1 MDSQHVMQIPKK
13 VWVFAAIAIVVA
25 ITLALFDW
33 NWLRGPLA
41 SYLSAKV
48 GRPVRIEGNF
58 RVTLSTRPLLTADYV
73 TVGNAPWSN
82 EPTMASA
89 QRVHIRLNLR
99 SLLFGPLVLHEA
111 RLLRPRLLLEKSAD
125 GKENWEA
132 GGAGPPA
139 LPLPGRLGI
148 EDGILRYRDPG
159 AGTDVSINIASSA
172 SPASG
177 STPVHFAGS
186 GRLRNS
192 AFTIEGNAES
202 LLALEDS
209 HQPYRLDVKAR
220 AGDTSAHYD
229 GTVIPAR
236 LDSVDGTLM
245 LQGRDLSQLY
255 PIIPVPFPWTPPY
268 RLNGRLKH
276 ESALWS
282 FDQFTGKVGDS
293 DLAGRF
299 DVDRSAQRLLVDA
312 DLVSQSLNYKDLGGL
327 IGLPPA
333 AGTPSAKSAAQKKE
347 TAKRAQTGRALP
359 TRPYD
364 PNHLRAIDA
373 KVHLKGK
380 RFMASDL
387 PLDNLDAV
395 LDLHGG
401 ILTLK
406 PLDFGVAGGHV
417 VSTLVIDAREKLFRT
432 KGEMTVRNVEL
443 GKILPKLKPP
453 QGSAGKV
460 GGQAHFVA
468 TGNSIADMLATSN
481 GEAALISWGGEAS
494 ELSIVLTNLDLARA
508 AQLLLK
514 GDEKAAIRCV
524 VADFVAEDGRMA
536 AKTLVIDTDAEK
548 ILGAG
553 SIDFA
558 KERYDLTLT
567 AQSKRPSLLALR
579 GPIVVD
585 GSFSAPQVHPAVGP
599 IAARVASSL
608 ALGAL
613 NPLAALLP
621 LIDTGGSKDADCRG
635 LMQEAKESVQAR
647 TAVPARGAAPE
658 LSSKR

>member
-1 MDSQHVMQIPKK
+1 MQIPKK
-13 VWVFAAIAIVVA
+13 VWVFAAIAAIVA
-25 ITLALFDW
+25 ITLALFEW

-48 GRPVRIEGNF
+48 GRPVRIEGNLD
-58 RVTLSTRPLLTADYV
+58 VALSTRPLLTADYV
-73 TVGNAPWSN
+73 TIGNAPWSS
-82 EPTMASA
+82 EPTMANL
-89 QRVHIRLNLR
+89 QRVNVRLDLR
-99 SLLFGPLVLHEA
+99 SFLFGPVVLHEA
-111 RLLRPRLLLEKSAD
+111 SLVRPRLLLEKNAD
-125 GKENWEA
+125 GQENWEID
-132 GGAGPPA
+132 GAGAPA
-139 LPLPGRLGI
+139 FPLPGRLKI

-159 AGTDVSINIASSA
+159 AGTDVSVNIASSA
-172 SPASG
+172 SSASG
-177 STPVHFAGS
+177 ATPVHFSGS

-202 LLALEDS
+202 LLALEDR
-209 HQPYRLDVKAR
+209 HQPYHLDVKAR
-220 AGDTSAHYD
+220 AGDTSAQYD
-229 GTVIPAR
+229 GTIIPAR
-236 LDSVDGTLM
+236 LDSVDGMLT

-255 PIIPVPFPWTPPY
+255 PILPVPFPWTPPY
-268 RLNGRLKH
+268 RLSGRLKH
-276 ESALWS
+276 DTALWS
-282 FDQFTGKVGDS
+282 FNQFTGKVGDS

-299 DVDRSAQRLLVDA
+299 DVDRSGPRLLVDA

-333 AGTPSAKSAAQKKE
+333 VQTPSAKSTAQKKE
-347 TAKRAQTGRALP
+347 TARRVQTSRAMP
-359 TRPYD
+359 TKPYD
-364 PNHLRAIDA
+364 PDHLRAVDA

-380 RFMASDL
+380 RFMTSDL
-387 PLDNLDAV
+387 PLDNLNAV
-395 LDLHGG
+395 LDLRGG
-401 ILTLK
+401 VLTLQ
-406 PLDFGVAGGHV
+406 PLDFGVGGGHV
-417 VSTLVIDAREKLFRT
+417 VSTLVMDARDKIFRT
-432 KGEMTVRNVEL
+432 KGEVTVRNVEI
-443 GKILPKLKPP
+443 GKVLPKLKPP

-468 TGNSIADMLATSN
+468 TGNSIGDMLATSN
-481 GEAALISWGGEAS
+481 GEVALISWGGEAS

-514 GDEKAAIRCV
+514 GDENSPIRCV
-524 VADFVAEDGRMA
+524 VADFVAENGRMV

-548 ILGAG
+548 ILGEG

-558 KERYDLTLT
+558 KERYDLTLN

-585 GSFSAPQVHPAVGP
+585 GSLSSPQVHPAVGP
-599 IAARVASSL
+599 IAARVASSV

-635 LMQEAKESVQAR
+635 LMQEAKESVQERGKA
-647 TAVPARGAAPE
+647 PARPAAPTI
-658 LSSKR
+658 SSKR

>member
-1 MDSQHVMQIPKK
+1 MQIPKK
-13 VWVFAAIAIVVA
+13 VWVFAAIATIVA
-25 ITLALFDW
+25 ITLALFEW

-58 RVTLSTRPLLTADYV
+58 HVALSTRPLLTADYV
-73 TVGNAPWSN
+73 TVGNAPWST

-89 QRVHIRLNLR
+89 QRVNVRLNLR

-111 RLLRPRLLLEKSAD
+111 SLVRPRLLLEKGAD
-125 GKENWEA
+125 GQENWEI
-132 GGAGPPA
+132 GGAGAPA
-139 LPLPGRLGI
+139 LPLPGRLKI

-159 AGTDVSINIASSA
+159 AGTDVSVNIASSA
-172 SPASG
+172 SSASG
-177 STPVHFAGS
+177 ATPVHFSGS

-202 LLALEDS
+202 LLALEDR

-220 AGDTSAHYD
+220 AGDTSAQYD
-229 GTVIPAR
+229 GTIIPAR
-236 LDSVDGTLM
+236 LDSVDGMLT

-268 RLNGRLKH
+268 RLSGRLKH
-276 ESALWS
+276 DTALWS
-282 FDQFTGKVGDS
+282 FNQFTGKVGDS

-299 DVDRSAQRLLVDA
+299 DVDRSGPRLLVDA

-333 AGTPSAKSAAQKKE
+333 VQTPSAKSAAQKKE
-347 TAKRAQTGRALP
+347 TAKRVQTGRALP
-359 TRPYD
+359 TKPYD
-364 PNHLRAIDA
+364 PDHLRAVDA

-380 RFMASDL
+380 RFMTSDL
-387 PLDNLDAV
+387 PLDNLNAV
-395 LDLHGG
+395 LDLRGG
-401 ILTLK
+401 VLTLQ
-406 PLDFGVAGGHV
+406 PLDFGVGGGHV
-417 VSTLVIDAREKLFRT
+417 VSTLVMDARDKIFRT
-432 KGEMTVRNVEL
+432 KGEVTVRNVEIS
-443 GKILPKLKPP
+443 KVLPKLKPP

-481 GEAALISWGGEAS
+481 GEVALISWGGEAS

-514 GDEKAAIRCV
+514 GDENSPIRCV
-524 VADFVAEDGRMA
+524 VADFVAENGRMV

-548 ILGAG
+548 ILGEG

-558 KERYDLTLT
+558 KERYDLTLN

-585 GSFSAPQVHPAVGP
+585 GSLSSPQVHPAVGP
-599 IAARVASSL
+599 IAARVASSV

-635 LMQEAKESVQAR
+635 LMQEAKESVQERGKA
-647 TAVPARGAAPE
+647 PARPAAPTI
-658 LSSKR
+658 SSKR

>member
-1 MDSQHVMQIPKK
+1 MV
-13 VWVFAAIAIVVA
+13 
-25 ITLALFDW
+25 
-33 NWLRGPLA
+33 
-41 SYLSAKV
+41 
-48 GRPVRIEGNF
+48 
-58 RVTLSTRPLLTADYV
+58 
-73 TVGNAPWSN
+73 
-82 EPTMASA
+82 
-89 QRVHIRLNLR
+89 
-99 SLLFGPLVLHEA
+99 
-111 RLLRPRLLLEKSAD
+111 RPRLLLEKSAE
-125 GKENWEA
+125 GQENWEI
-132 GGAGPPA
+132 GGAGAPA
-139 LPLPGRLGI
+139 LPLPGRLKI

-159 AGTDVSINIASSA
+159 AGTDVSVNIASSA
-172 SPASG
+172 SSASG
-177 STPVHFAGS
+177 ATPVHFSGS

-192 AFTIEGNAES
+192 AFAIEGNAES
-202 LLALEDS
+202 LLALEDR

-220 AGDTSAHYD
+220 AGDTNAQYD

-245 LQGRDLSQLY
+245 LQGRDLSELY

-268 RLNGRLKH
+268 RLSGRLKH
-276 ESALWS
+276 DNALWS
-282 FDQFTGKVGDS
+282 FHQFTGKVGDS

-299 DVDRSAQRLLVDA
+299 DVDRSGQRLLVDA

-333 AGTPSAKSAAQKKE
+333 APSVKSAAQKKE
-347 TAKRAQTGRALP
+347 IAKRAKTGRALP
-359 TRPYD
+359 TKPYD
-364 PNHLRAIDA
+364 PDHLRAVDA

-380 RFMASDL
+380 RFMTSEL
-387 PLDNLDAV
+387 PLDNLNAV
-395 LDLHGG
+395 LDLRGG
-401 ILTLK
+401 VLTLN
-406 PLDFGVAGGHV
+406 PLDFGVGGGHV
-417 VSTLVIDAREKLFRT
+417 VSTLVMDARDKIFRT
-432 KGEMTVRNVEL
+432 KGEVTVRNVEL
-443 GKILPKLKPP
+443 GKVLPRLKPP

-460 GGQAHFVA
+460 GGRAHFVA

-481 GEAALISWGGEAS
+481 GEAALISLGGEAS

-567 AQSKRPSLLALR
+567 ARSKRASLLALR

-621 LIDTGGSKDADCRG
+621 LIDTGGNKDADCSG
-635 LMQEAKESVQAR
+635 LMQEAKDSVEAR
-647 TAVPARGAAPE
+647 RGTPARREAPE

>member
-1 MDSQHVMQIPKK
+1 MQIPKT
-13 VWVFAAIAIVVA
+13 VWVLAAIAAIVA
-25 ITLALFDW
+25 ITLAFFDW

-41 SYLSAKV
+41 SYLSAQV
-48 GRPVRIEGNF
+48 GRPVKIEGNF
-58 RVTLSTRPLLTADYV
+58 RVALSTRPLLTADYL
-73 TVGNAPWSN
+73 TVGNAPWST

-89 QRVHIRLNLR
+89 QRVNVRLDLR

-111 RLLRPRLLLEKSAD
+111 SMVRPRLLLEKSAD
-125 GKENWEA
+125 GKENWEI

-139 LPLPGRLGI
+139 LPLPGRLKI
-148 EDGILRYRDPG
+148 EDGVIHYRDPG
-159 AGTDVSINIASSA
+159 AGTDVSVNIASSA
-172 SPASG
+172 SSVSG
-177 STPVHFAGS
+177 ATPVHFSGA

-192 AFTIEGNAES
+192 AFTIEGDAES
-202 LLALEDS
+202 LLALEDR
-209 HQPYRLDVKAR
+209 HQPYRLRVKAR
-220 AGDTSAHYD
+220 AGDTNAQYD

-236 LDSVDGTLM
+236 LDSVDGMLM

-268 RLNGRLKH
+268 RLSGRLKH
-276 ESALWS
+276 DKALWS
-282 FDQFTGKVGDS
+282 FHQFAGKVGDS

-299 DVDRSAQRLLVDA
+299 DVDRSGERLLVDA

-333 AGTPSAKSAAQKKE
+333 AETPSVKSAAQKKE

-359 TRPYD
+359 TKPYD
-364 PNHLRAIDA
+364 PNHFQAIDA
-373 KVHLKGK
+373 KVHLRGK

-387 PLDNLDAV
+387 PLDNLNAV

-401 ILTLK
+401 ILTLQ

-417 VSTLVIDAREKLFRT
+417 VSTLVMDAREKVFRT

-443 GKILPKLKPP
+443 SKILPKLKPP
-453 QGSAGKV
+453 EGSAGKV

-514 GDEKAAIRCV
+514 GDDKAAIRCV

-548 ILGAG
+548 IVGAG
-553 SIDFA
+553 TIDFA
-558 KERYDLTLT
+558 KERYDLTLN
-567 AQSKRPSLLALR
+567 AESKRPSLLALR

-599 IAARVASSL
+599 LAARVASSV

-621 LIDTGGSKDADCRG
+621 LIDTGGGKDADCRG
-635 LMQEAKESVQAR
+635 LMQEAKENVQAR
-647 TAVPARGAAPE
+647 STVPARGAALE

>member
-1 MDSQHVMQIPKK
+1 MRIPKT
-13 VWVFAAIAIVVA
+13 VWVLAAIAAIVA
-25 ITLALFDW
+25 ITLALFEW

-48 GRPVRIEGNF
+48 GRPVRIEGNLN
-58 RVTLSTRPLLTADYV
+58 VALSTRPLLTVDYV
-73 TVGNAPWSN
+73 TVGNAAWGS
-82 EPTMASA
+82 EPTMASV
-89 QRVHIRLNLR
+89 QRVNVRLDLR

-111 RLLRPRLLLEKSAD
+111 NLVRPRLLLEKSAD
-125 GKENWEA
+125 GRENWEI
-132 GGAGPPA
+132 GGAGAAA
-139 LPLPGRLGI
+139 LPLPAHLEI

-159 AGTDVSINIASSA
+159 AGTDVSVNIASSA
-172 SPASG
+172 SSASG
-177 STPVHFAGS
+177 ATPVHFSGA

-192 AFTIEGNAES
+192 AFAIEGNAES
-202 LLALEDS
+202 LLALEDR
-209 HQPYRLDVKAR
+209 HQPYHLEVKAR
-220 AGDTSAHYD
+220 SGDTSAHYD
-229 GTVIPAR
+229 GTVIPAS
-236 LDSVDGTLM
+236 LDSVDGMLT

-276 ESALWS
+276 KTALWS

-299 DVDRSAQRLLVDA
+299 DVGRSGERLLVDA
-312 DLVSQSLNYKDLGGL
+312 DLLSQSLNYNDLGGL
-327 IGLPPA
+327 IGLPPSA
-333 AGTPSAKSAAQKKE
+333 QTPSAKSAVQKKE
-347 TAKRAQTGRALP
+347 TAKRAQSGRALP

-364 PNHLRAIDA
+364 PEHLRAIDA
-373 KVHLKGK
+373 NVHLKGK
-380 RFMASDL
+380 RFMTSML

-395 LDLHGG
+395 LALRAGV
-401 ILTLK
+401 LTLQ
-406 PLDFGVAGGHV
+406 PLDFGVGGGHV
-417 VSTLVIDAREKLFRT
+417 VSTIVMDARDKIFRT
-432 KGEMTVRNVEL
+432 KGEVTVRNVEL
-443 GKILPKLKPP
+443 GKVLPKLKPP

-460 GGQAHFVA
+460 GGQAHFAA
-468 TGNSIADMLATSN
+468 TGNSIADILATSN

-524 VADFVAEDGRMA
+524 VADFVAEDGRMD

-558 KERYDLTLT
+558 TERYDLTLS

-585 GSFSAPQVHPAVGP
+585 GSFSAPQVHPAAGP

-635 LMQEAKESVQAR
+635 LMQEAKENVQAR

>member
-1 MDSQHVMQIPKK
+1 MQIPKTI
-13 VWVFAAIAIVVA
+13 WVLAAIAVIVA
-25 ITLALFDW
+25 ITLAFFDW

-41 SYLSAKV
+41 TYLSAKV
-48 GRPVRIEGNF
+48 GRPVKIEGNF
-58 RVTLSTRPLLTADYV
+58 RVALSTRPLLTVDYL
-73 TVGNAPWSN
+73 TVGNAPWST

-89 QRVHIRLNLR
+89 QRVNVRLDLR

-111 RLLRPRLLLEKSAD
+111 SMVRPRLLLEKSAD
-125 GKENWEA
+125 GKENWEI

-139 LPLPGRLGI
+139 LPLPGRLRI
-148 EDGILRYRDPG
+148 EDGVLHYRDPG
-159 AGTDVSINIASSA
+159 VGTDVSVNIASSA
-172 SPASG
+172 SPASSASG
-177 STPVHFAGS
+177 ATPVHFSGA

-202 LLALEDS
+202 LLALEDR
-209 HQPYRLDVKAR
+209 HQPYRLQVKAR
-220 AGDTSAHYD
+220 AGDTNAQYD

-236 LDSVDGTLM
+236 LDSVDGMLM

-268 RLNGRLKH
+268 RLSGRLKH
-276 ESALWS
+276 DNAVWS
-282 FDQFTGKVGDS
+282 FHQFSGKVGDS

-299 DVDRSAQRLLVDA
+299 DVDRSGVRLLVDA

-333 AGTPSAKSAAQKKE
+333 AQTASVKSAAQKKE

-359 TRPYD
+359 TKPYD
-364 PNHLRAIDA
+364 PNHFQTIDA
-373 KVHLKGK
+373 RVHLRGK

-387 PLDNLDAV
+387 PLDNLNAV

-401 ILTLK
+401 ILTLQ

-417 VSTLVIDAREKLFRT
+417 VSTLVMDAREKLFRT

-443 GKILPKLKPP
+443 SKILPKLKPP

-494 ELSIVLTNLDLARA
+494 ELAIVLTNLDLARA

-514 GDEKAAIRCV
+514 GDDKAAIRCV

-548 ILGAG
+548 IVGAG
-553 SIDFA
+553 TIDFA
-558 KERYDLTLT
+558 KERYDLTLN
-567 AQSKRPSLLALR
+567 AESKRPSLLALR

-599 IAARVASSL
+599 IAARLASSV
-608 ALGAL
+608 ALGTL

-635 LMQEAKESVQAR
+635 LMQEAKENVQAR
-647 TAVPARGAAPE
+647 TTVPARGAAPTI
-658 LSSKR
+658 SSQR

>member
-1 MDSQHVMQIPKK
+1 MQIPKT
-13 VWVFAAIAIVVA
+13 VWVLAAIAAIVA
-25 ITLALFDW
+25 ITLAFFDW

-41 SYLSAKV
+41 SYLSAQV
-48 GRPVRIEGNF
+48 GRPVKIEGNF
-58 RVTLSTRPLLTADYV
+58 RVALSTRPLLTADYL
-73 TVGNAPWSN
+73 TVGNAPWST

-89 QRVHIRLNLR
+89 QRVNVRLDLR

-111 RLLRPRLLLEKSAD
+111 SMVRPRLLLEKSAD
-125 GKENWEA
+125 GKENWEI

-139 LPLPGRLGI
+139 LPLPGRLKI
-148 EDGILRYRDPG
+148 EDGVIHYRDPG
-159 AGTDVSINIASSA
+159 AGTDVSVNIASSA
-172 SPASG
+172 SSSASG
-177 STPVHFAGS
+177 ATPVHFSGA

-192 AFTIEGNAES
+192 AFTIEGDAES
-202 LLALEDS
+202 LLALEDR
-209 HQPYRLDVKAR
+209 HQPYRLQVKAH
-220 AGDTSAHYD
+220 AGDTNAQYD

-236 LDSVDGTLM
+236 LDSVDGMLM

-268 RLNGRLKH
+268 RLSGRLKH
-276 ESALWS
+276 DKALWS
-282 FDQFTGKVGDS
+282 FHQFTGKVGDS

-299 DVDRSAQRLLVDA
+299 DVDRSRERLLVDA

-333 AGTPSAKSAAQKKE
+333 AETPSVKSAAQKKE

-359 TRPYD
+359 TKPYD
-364 PNHLRAIDA
+364 PNHFQAIDA
-373 KVHLKGK
+373 KVHLRGK

-387 PLDNLDAV
+387 PLDNLNAV

-401 ILTLK
+401 ILTLQ

-417 VSTLVIDAREKLFRT
+417 VSTLVMDAREKVFRT

-443 GKILPKLKPP
+443 SKILPKLKPP
-453 QGSAGKV
+453 EGSAGKV

-514 GDEKAAIRCV
+514 GDDKAAIRCV

-548 ILGAG
+548 IVGAG
-553 SIDFA
+553 TIDFA
-558 KERYDLTLT
+558 KERYDLTLN
-567 AQSKRPSLLALR
+567 AESKRPSLLALR

-599 IAARVASSL
+599 LAARVASSV

-621 LIDTGGSKDADCRG
+621 LIDTGGGKDADCRG
-635 LMQEAKESVQAR
+635 LMQEAKENVQAR
-647 TAVPARGAAPE
+647 NTVPARGAALE

>member
-1 MDSQHVMQIPKK
+1 MQIPKK
-13 VWVFAAIAIVVA
+13 VWVFAAIVAIVA
-25 ITLALFDW
+25 ITLAFFDW
-33 NWLRGPLA
+33 YWLRGPLA
-41 SYLSAKV
+41 TYLSAQV

-58 RVTLSTRPLLTADYV
+58 RVALSSRPLLTADYV
-73 TVGNAPWSN
+73 TVGNAAWGS
-82 EPTMASA
+82 EPTMANA
-89 QRVHIRLNLR
+89 QRVNVRLNLR

-111 RLLRPRLLLEKSAD
+111 SLVRPRLLLEKSAD
-125 GKENWEA
+125 GQENWEI
-132 GGAGPPA
+132 GGTGPPA
-139 LPLPGRLGI
+139 LPLPGRLKI
-148 EDGILRYRDPG
+148 EDGVVRYRDPG
-159 AGTDVSINIASSA
+159 AGTDVSINIASSG
-172 SPASG
+172 SSASG
-177 STPVHFAGS
+177 ATPVHFSGA
-186 GRLRNS
+186 GRLRKN

-202 LLALEDS
+202 LLALEDR

-220 AGDTSAHYD
+220 AGDTNAHFD

-236 LDSVDGTLM
+236 LDSVDGMLM
-245 LQGRDLSQLY
+245 LQGRDLSDLY

-276 ESALWS
+276 DTALWS

-299 DVDRSAQRLLVDA
+299 NVDKSGPRLQVDA

-327 IGLPPA
+327 IGLPPTTA
-333 AGTPSAKSAAQKKE
+333 TPSAKSAAQKKE
-347 TAKRAQTGRALP
+347 MAKRAQTGRALP
-359 TRPYD
+359 TKPYD

-380 RFMASDL
+380 RFMTSDL

-395 LDLHGG
+395 LDLRGG
-401 ILTLK
+401 IVTLK
-406 PLDFGVAGGHV
+406 PLDFGVGGGHV
-417 VSTLVIDAREKLFRT
+417 VSTLVMDAREKVFRT
-432 KGEMTVRNVEL
+432 KGEVTVRNVEL
-443 GKILPKLKPP
+443 AKVLPKLKPP

-524 VADFVAEDGRMA
+524 VADFAAEDGRMV

-558 KERYDLTLT
+558 KERYDLTLS

-621 LIDTGGSKDADCRG
+621 LIDTGGNKDADCRG
-635 LMQEAKESVQAR
+635 LMQEAKESEQAR
-647 TAVPARGAAPE
+647 STVPARGPSPE

>member
-1 MDSQHVMQIPKK
+1 MQIPKT
-13 VWVFAAIAIVVA
+13 VWILAAIAAIVA
-25 ITLALFDW
+25 ITLVFFDW

-41 SYLSAKV
+41 TYLSAKV

-58 RVTLSTRPLLTADYV
+58 HVALSTRPLLTADYV
-73 TVGNAPWSN
+73 TVGNAPWSS
-82 EPTMASA
+82 EPTFASA
-89 QRVHIRLNLR
+89 QRVNVRLDLR
-99 SLLFGPLVLHEA
+99 SLFFGPLVLHEA
-111 RLLRPRLLLEKSAD
+111 SMVRPRLLLEKSAD
-125 GKENWEA
+125 GQENWEI

-139 LPLPGRLGI
+139 LPLPGRLKI

-172 SPASG
+172 SSASG
-177 STPVHFAGS
+177 ATPVHFSGS
-186 GRLRNS
+186 GRLHNS
-192 AFTIEGNAES
+192 AFVTEGNAES
-202 LLALEDS
+202 LLALEDR

-220 AGDTSAHYD
+220 AGDTNAHFD

-236 LDSVDGTLM
+236 LDSVDGMLM

-268 RLNGRLKH
+268 RLSGRLKH
-276 ESALWS
+276 DTALWS
-282 FDQFTGKVGDS
+282 FHQFTGKVGDS

-299 DVDRSAQRLLVDA
+299 DVDRSGQRLLVDA

-333 AGTPSAKSAAQKKE
+333 SQTASAKSAAQKKE
-347 TAKRAQTGRALP
+347 TAKRAKSGRALP
-359 TRPYD
+359 TKPYEPD
-364 PNHLRAIDA
+364 SLRAVDA

-380 RFMASDL
+380 RFMASEL
-387 PLDNLDAV
+387 PLDNLNAV
-395 LDLHGG
+395 LDLHAGV
-401 ILTLK
+401 LTLN
-406 PLDFGVAGGHV
+406 PLDFGVGGGHV
-417 VSTLVIDAREKLFRT
+417 VSTLVMDAREKIFRT
-432 KGEMTVRNVEL
+432 KGEVTVRNVEL
-443 GKILPKLKPP
+443 SKIMPKLKPP

-508 AQLLLK
+508 AQLMFK
-514 GDEKAAIRCV
+514 GDENSPIRCI

-548 ILGAG
+548 ILGEG

-558 KERYDLTLT
+558 HERYDLTLK
-567 AQSKRPSLLALR
+567 AQSKVPSILALR

-585 GSFSAPQVHPAVGP
+585 GTFSSPQVHPAVGP
-599 IAARVASSL
+599 IAARVASSV

-621 LIDTGGSKDADCRG
+621 LIDTGGGKDADCRG
-635 LMQEAKESVQAR
+635 LMQEAKDSVAAR
-647 TAVPARGAAPE
+647 NSPPARQAPE

>member
-1 MDSQHVMQIPKK
+1 MPIPKR
-13 VWVFAAIAIVVA
+13 VWVFTAIAAIVA
-25 ITLALFDW
+25 ITLVFFDW

-58 RVTLSTRPLLTADYV
+58 HVALSTRPLLTADYL
-73 TVGNAPWSN
+73 TVGNAPWST

-89 QRVHIRLNLR
+89 QRVNVRLDLR
-99 SLLFGPLVLHEA
+99 SLFFGPLVLHEA
-111 RLLRPRLLLEKSAD
+111 SMVRPRLLLEKSAD
-125 GKENWEA
+125 GQENWEI

-139 LPLPGRLGI
+139 LPLPGRLKI
-148 EDGILRYRDPG
+148 EDGILRYRDPS
-159 AGTDVSINIASSA
+159 AGTDVSVNIASSA
-172 SPASG
+172 SSASG
-177 STPVHFAGS
+177 ATPVHFSGS

-192 AFTIEGNAES
+192 AFAIEGSAES
-202 LLALEDS
+202 LLALEDR

-229 GTVIPAR
+229 GTVVPAR
-236 LDSVDGTLM
+236 LDSVDGMLT

-255 PIIPVPFPWTPPY
+255 PIIPVPFPWTPAY

-276 ESALWS
+276 ETALWS

-293 DLAGRF
+293 DLAGKF
-299 DVDRSAQRLLVDA
+299 SVDKSGPRLVVDA
-312 DLVSQSLNYKDLGGL
+312 DLVSQSLNYQDLGGL
-327 IGLPPA
+327 IGLPPVGQA
-333 AGTPSAKSAAQKKE
+333 PSARSAAQKKE
-347 TAKRAQTGRALP
+347 TAKRTQTGRALP
-359 TRPYD
+359 TKPYD
-364 PNHLRAIDA
+364 PHHLQAIDA
-373 KVHLKGK
+373 KIHLKGK

-387 PLDNLDAV
+387 PLDDLDAV
-395 LDLHGG
+395 LDLRAG

-406 PLDFGVAGGHV
+406 PLDFGVGGGHV
-417 VSTLVIDAREKLFRT
+417 VSTVVMDARDSIFRT
-432 KGEMTVRNVEL
+432 KGEVTVRNVEL
-443 GKILPKLKPP
+443 GKVLPKLKPP

-468 TGNSIADMLATSN
+468 TGNSIADMLATNN

-508 AQLLLK
+508 AQLLVK
-514 GDEKAAIRCV
+514 GDENSPIRCV
-524 VADFVAEDGRMA
+524 VADFVAENGRLVP
-536 AKTLVIDTDAEK
+536 KTLVIDTDAEK
-548 ILGAG
+548 ILGEG

-558 KERYDLTLT
+558 KERYDLTLN
-567 AQSKRPSLLALR
+567 ARSKHPSLLALR

-585 GSFSAPQVHPAVGP
+585 GSFSSPQIHPAVGP
-599 IAARVASSL
+599 IAARVASSV

-635 LMQEAKESVQAR
+635 LMQEAKENVQAR
-647 TAVPARGAAPE
+647 NAVPARGAAPE
-658 LSSKR
+658 LSSRR

>member
-1 MDSQHVMQIPKK
+1 MQIPKK
-13 VWVFAAIAIVVA
+13 VWVFAALAAVIA
-25 ITLALFDW
+25 ITLAFFDW

-48 GRPVRIEGNF
+48 GRPVRIEGNLH
-58 RVTLSTRPLLTADYV
+58 VALSTRPLLTADYV
-73 TVGNAPWSN
+73 TVGNAPWGS
-82 EPTMASA
+82 EPTMANA
-89 QRVHIRLNLR
+89 QRVNVRLNLR
-99 SLLFGPLVLHEA
+99 SLLWGPLVLHEA
-111 RLLRPRLLLEKSAD
+111 RLVRPRLLLEKSSD
-125 GKENWEA
+125 GKENWEV

-139 LPLPGRLGI
+139 LPLPGRLTI
-148 EDGILRYRDPG
+148 DDGVVRYRDPG
-159 AGTDVSINIASSA
+159 AGTDVSVNIASAASSA
-172 SPASG
+172 SGA
-177 STPVHFAGS
+177 TPVHFSGS
-186 GRLRNS
+186 GRLRKS
-192 AFTIEGNAES
+192 IFTIEGNAES
-202 LLALEDS
+202 LLALEDR

-220 AGDTSAHYD
+220 AGDTSAHFD

-236 LDSVDGTLM
+236 LDSVDGLLM
-245 LQGRDLSQLY
+245 LQGRDLSELY

-276 ESALWS
+276 GTALWS
-282 FDQFTGKVGDS
+282 FDQFSGKVGDS

-299 DVDRSAQRLLVDA
+299 NVDKSGTRLLVDA

-333 AGTPSAKSAAQKKE
+333 TQTPSAKSAAQKKE

-359 TRPYD
+359 TKPYD
-364 PNHLRAIDA
+364 PDHLRAIDA

-380 RFMASDL
+380 RFMTSEL
-387 PLDNLDAV
+387 PLDNLNAV
-395 LDLHGG
+395 LDLHAGV
-401 ILTLK
+401 LTLQ
-406 PLDFGVAGGHV
+406 PLDFGVGGGHV
-417 VSTLVIDAREKLFRT
+417 VSTLVMDAREQIFKTR
-432 KGEMTVRNVEL
+432 GEVTVRNVEL
-443 GKILPKLKPP
+443 SKVLPKLKPP

-460 GGQAHFVA
+460 GGQAHFIA

-481 GEAALISWGGEAS
+481 GEAALISWGGDAS
-494 ELSIVLTNLDLARA
+494 ELSVVLTNLDLARA

-524 VADFVAEDGRMA
+524 VADFVADDGRMV

-558 KERYDLTLT
+558 KERYDLTLS

-621 LIDTGGSKDADCRG
+621 LIDPGGSKDADCRG
-635 LMQEAKESVQAR
+635 LMQEAKESEQAR
-647 TAVPARGAAPE
+647 SNVPAHRTPPE

>member
-1 MDSQHVMQIPKK
+1 MQIPKT
-13 VWVFAAIAIVVA
+13 VWVLAAIAAIAA
-25 ITLALFDW
+25 ITLAFFDW

-58 RVTLSTRPLLTADYV
+58 HVALSTRPLLTADYL
-73 TVGNAPWSN
+73 TVGNAPWST

-89 QRVHIRLNLR
+89 QRVNVRLDLR
-99 SLLFGPLVLHEA
+99 SLLFGPLVLREA
-111 RLLRPRLLLEKSAD
+111 SMVRPRLLLEKSAD
-125 GKENWEA
+125 GQENWEI

-139 LPLPGRLGI
+139 LPLPGRLKI
-148 EDGILRYRDPG
+148 EDGILRYRNPG
-159 AGTDVSINIASSA
+159 AGTDVSVNIASSA
-172 SPASG
+172 SSASG
-177 STPVHFAGS
+177 ATPVHFSGS

-202 LLALEDS
+202 LLALEDR
-209 HQPYRLDVKAR
+209 HQPYRIDVKAR
-220 AGDTSAHYD
+220 AGDTHAQYD

-236 LDSVDGTLM
+236 LDSVDGMLM

-268 RLNGRLKH
+268 RLSGRLKH
-276 ESALWS
+276 DNALWS
-282 FDQFTGKVGDS
+282 FHQFTGKVGDS

-299 DVDRSAQRLLVDA
+299 DVDRSGKRLLVDA

-333 AGTPSAKSAAQKKE
+333 AQTPSVKSAAQKKE
-347 TAKRAQTGRALP
+347 TAKRAKTGRALP
-359 TRPYD
+359 TKPYD

-387 PLDNLDAV
+387 PLDNLNAV
-395 LDLHGG
+395 LDLRDG
-401 ILTLK
+401 IVTLN
-406 PLDFGVAGGHV
+406 PLDFGVGGGHV
-417 VSTLVIDAREKLFRT
+417 VSTLVMDARDKIFTT
-432 KGEMTVRNVEL
+432 KGEVTVRNVEL
-443 GKILPKLKPP
+443 SKVLPKLKPP

-468 TGNSIADMLATSN
+468 TGNSIADMLAASN

-514 GDEKAAIRCV
+514 GDENSPIRCI
-524 VADFVAEDGRMA
+524 VADFVAEDGRMVA
-536 AKTLVIDTDAEK
+536 RTLVIDTDAEK
-548 ILGAG
+548 ILGEG

-558 KERYDLTLT
+558 NERYDLTLK

-585 GSFSAPQVHPAVGP
+585 GSFSSPQVHPAVGP
-599 IAARVASSL
+599 IAARVASSV

-635 LMQEAKESVQAR
+635 LMQEAKENVQAR
-647 TAVPARGAAPE
+647 NTVPARGAAPE